1 MLNKCWK
8 SQNPL
13 SQESKR
19 GTELEEHALSGF
31 CHKVMHRKYSINTKA
46 AWILV
51 RNSDFVEIEQMI
63 NNIFI
68 SC

>member
-1 MLNKCWK
+1 MLKKCWK

-19 GTELEEHALSGF
+19 GTELEEHAF
-31 CHKVMHRKYSINTKA
+31 FHKVMDTKYSISHKA
-46 AWILV
+46 AWFLV
-51 RNSDFVEIEQMI
+51 RNSGFVEIEQMI

>member
-1 MLNKCWK
+1 MLKKCWK

-19 GTELEEHALSGF
+19 STELEEHALSGF
-31 CHKVMHRKYSINTKA
+31 CHNVMHTKYSINNKT
-46 AWILV
+46 AWFLV

-68 SC
+68 SF